1 MTNEITNCDGFFGK
15 SEAVAI
21 VISFLHPANNFLVWL
36 LLERGFRCPGMEEG

>member
-1 MTNEITNCDGFFGK
+1 MTNEITNCDSFFEK